1 LTIEDL
7 ETLLADKY
15 AKLDVVPLD
24 ESLEELEENSVQLDF
39 AKDDE

>member
-15 AKLDVVPLD
+15 AKLDVVPED
-24 ESLEELEENSVQLDF
+24 EFPEEPEENLVQPDF
-39 AKDDE
+39 AKNDE